1 MSTCG
6 NGEDIRMKN
15 RSWSLRKPYAFFV
28 PGAVTVMISLCFF
41 SPFPAWPSDSASLPV
56 EIAIPEFRAVAVK
69 QDSISM
75 GAAIG
80 GREIESGFTFSLSS
94 TGNTPRKLTGRLAS
108 PMPEGLLLTLEV
120 SFSAGGTITGRQ
132 LLGIR
137 EVDLVTGIRGVFDA
151 GGKGVLRMKG
161 GNSLSAGQGQ
171 AILVFAVRDM

>member
-75 GAAIG
+75 AAVIG
-80 GREIESGFTFSLSS
+80 GRDGEGRFSFSVSS
-94 TGNTPRKLTGRLAS
+94 TGNTPRKLTGRLAA
-108 PMPEGLLLTLEV
+108 PLPDGLSLTLEV
-120 SFSAGGTITGRQ
+120 SFPSGGAITGRQ

-151 GGKGVLRMKG
+151 GGNGVLRMKG

-171 AILVFAVRDM
+171 VVLVLAVRDM